1 MRGMDVDQNEM
12 FFYGSL
18 DERVRAD
25 HPLRPLRE
33 MCNRALRQ
41 LSPKFDE
48 LYSPLGRESV
58 PPEQLIRAL
67 LLQALYSVR
76 SERQLMDRLELD
88 LLFRWFVGL
97 GGSEPAWDATVF
109 SKNRDRLL
117 EGEIAQEFFQ
127 AVLGQA
133 REKDLLS
140 SEHFS
145 VDGTL
150 LEAWASKKSYGKK
163 QEPPE
168 QGSGARGR
176 KLLRDTHES
185 ATDPDAKMYRKSTG
199 GAFQLCHMAHVLME
213 NRNGIPVAGKVT
225 EAKNS
230 AEWEAGLEMLQ
241 AMAEASSQRITVGA
255 DSAYDYAV
263 FTEAA
268 RDLRVTPHVAQH
280 QLRSSSIDGRTT
292 RHDGCEISL
301 KKRRWIEPIFGW
313 VKNVAM
319 QRQVRHRGRALVQWN
334 FLLALSGYVLVR
346 MRNLAAAA

>member
-18 DERVRAD
+18 NEWVRAD
-25 HPLRPLRE
+25 HPLRPIRE

-41 LSPKFDE
+41 LSSKFDE

-127 AVLGQA
+127 AVLAQV
-133 REKDLLS
+133 REKGLLS
-140 SEHFS
+140 NEHFS

-150 LEAWASKKSYGKK
+150 LEAWASKKSYVKK
-163 QEPPE
+163 QDPPE

-185 ATDPDAKMYRKSTG
+185 TTDADAKMYRKSTG

-213 NRNGIPVAGKVT
+213 NRSGLPVAGKVT

-230 AEWEAGLEMLQ
+230 AEWEAALEMLKPMGG
-241 AMAEASSQRITVGA
+241 AGSGRITVGA
-255 DSAYDYAV
+255 DSAYDYPV
-263 FTEAA
+263 FTAAA
-268 RDLRVTPHVAQH
+268 RDLHVTPHVAQH
-280 QLRSSSIDGRTT
+280 QQRSSSIDGRTT
-292 RHDGCEISL
+292 RHCGYQISR

-319 QRQVRHRGRALVQWN
+319 QRKVRHRGRPLVQWN

-346 MRNLAAAA
+346 MRNLTAAA